1 MYGIYE
7 SIGPSEKSGSWSSQS
22 SLKFVSC
29 DKMFKLERDLELS
42 EL

>member
-7 SIGPSEKSGSWSSQS
+7 SIGPSENSGGWISQS
-22 SLKFVSC
+22 SLKFVGC

>member
-1 MYGIYE
+1 ME
-7 SIGPSEKSGSWSSQS
+7 FMSQS
-22 SLKFVSC
+22 VPQKNVAVEFHSPLKFVSC